1 MLTLAQ
7 LYSLGKNVDID
18 IFDGLLLPEDSP
30 LDRDTLINTIMEKN
44 GLNIPMYA
52 DVNVMR
58 SAINIW
64 SARNQYTFIHIGKIF
79 NAEYSPIE
87 NTDKYDTVSTI
98 RNRDLNDNTKIDNT
112 KKESITTNGTANNN
126 TNNTST
132 NSGTDTTTITEE
144 VSAYNSSDYQP
155 DTQTTNELVH
165 GHIISD
171 NGSSNTKTTQATDS
185 KIINDSTNN
194 KVVDEDEKT
203 ITEQHL
209 HGNIGVTTNTQLQT
223 EEYQL
228 LADYN
233 PYVFI
238 SGLFENE
245 LTLCIY

>member
-7 LYSLGKNVDID
+7 LYNLGKNVDID
-18 IFDGLLLPEDSP
+18 IFDGLLLPDDSP
-30 LDRDTLINTIMEKN
+30 LNREILINTIMEKN

-64 SARNQYTFIHIGKIF
+64 SARNQYTFIHIGKIYS
-79 NAEYSPIE
+79 AEYSPIE
-87 NTDKYDTVSTI
+87 NTDKYDSISVS
-98 RNRDLNDNTKIDNT
+98 RSRDMTDNTTNQSAKTEDLD
-112 KKESITTNGTANNN
+112 TTSGTMTSN
-126 TNNTST
+126 TNAHTGKDTTDIEEKVSAFNASDYVP
-132 NSGTDTTTITEE
+132 DTTTKNETTYASTIT
-144 VSAYNSSDYQP
+144 
-155 DTQTTNELVH
+155 DT
-165 GHIISD
+165 
-171 NGSSNTKTTQATDS
+171 GSSNTIGTSDKTTNLS
-185 KIINDSTNN
+185 GSNN
-194 KVVDEDEKT
+194 KTIDEDET
-203 ITEQHL
+203 TTTTQHL

-228 LADYN
+228 MADYN